1 MPTNKDLLN
10 EILVQNKELAKKQF
24 ELASQ
29 FSAYQNKQ
37 ELRFYKIESYLESY
51 LKSDPDTNTEGAIE
65 KLSRIDKKLTALE
78 KDIIKKSTT
87 FAVGASALIISIK
100 WIFSKIM

>member
-10 EILVQNKELAKKQF
+10 EILVQNKDLARKQLD
-24 ELASQ
+24 LAAQ
-29 FSAYQNKQ
+29 FSIYQNEQ
-37 ELRFYKIESYLESY
+37 ELRFYKIESY

-100 WIFSKIM
+100 WIFSKLL

>member
-10 EILVQNKELAKKQF
+10 EILVQNKELSKKQF
-24 ELASQ
+24 EISLQ
-29 FSAYQNKQ
+29 FSKYQNDQ
-37 ELRFYKIESYLESY
+37 ELRFSKIESY

-87 FAVGASALIISIK
+87 FAVGASGLIISLK
-100 WIFSKIM
+100 WIFQKLM

>member
-10 EILVQNKELAKKQF
+10 EILVQNKDLARKQLD
-24 ELASQ
+24 LAAQ
-29 FSAYQNKQ
+29 FSAYQNEQ
-37 ELRFYKIESYLESY
+37 ELRFYKIESY

-100 WIFSKIM
+100 WIFSKIL

>member
-1 MPTNKDLLN
+1 MATNKQILE
-10 EILVQNKELAKKQF
+10 EILEQNKELAKKQF
-24 ELASQ
+24 DLAAQ
-29 FSAYQNKQ
+29 FSTYQNEQ
-37 ELRFYKIESYLESY
+37 EMRFYKIESYL
-51 LKSDPDTNTEGAIE
+51 KSDPETNTEGAIE

-100 WIFSKIM
+100 WLFQKLI

>member
-10 EILVQNKELAKKQF
+10 EILVQNKELAKKQLD
-24 ELASQ
+24 LASQ
-29 FSAYQNKQ
+29 FSAYQNEQ
-37 ELRFYKIESYLESY
+37 ELRFYKIESY

-87 FAVGASALIISIK
+87 FAVGASALIISLK
-100 WIFSKIM
+100 WIFQKLM